1 MGRVPD
7 WSRYRPV
14 SSRFVTIVDAIV
26 LARFLYSFYDAG
38 LCDAGEVP
46 ITKGAAVTRE
56 NKDPL
61 MLKR

>member
-1 MGRVPD
+1 M
-7 WSRYRPV
+7 
-14 SSRFVTIVDAIV
+14 TIVDAIV

-38 LCDAGEVP
+38 LYDAGEVP

-56 NKDPL
+56 NEDPP